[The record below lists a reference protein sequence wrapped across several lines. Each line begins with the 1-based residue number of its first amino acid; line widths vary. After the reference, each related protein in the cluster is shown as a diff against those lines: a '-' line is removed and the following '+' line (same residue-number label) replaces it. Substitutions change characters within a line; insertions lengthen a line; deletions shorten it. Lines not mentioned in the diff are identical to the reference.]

1 VNGNPEMK
9 QSKQTQR
16 NDMRELLTPAPR
28 MHSIEVMASH
38 TSNAFVAVRR
48 EVCQAIGL
56 LAGLHFEL
64 ILPTLE
70 R

>member
-1 VNGNPEMK
+1 
-9 QSKQTQR
+9 
-16 NDMRELLTPAPR
+16 MRELLTPAPR